1 MSRNGDQNGG
11 GNNDV
16 GDNNGG
22 NDEFQDAQENGEV
35 KPELFRVSIKIP
47 PFWAEDP
54 NIWFIKVE
62 SQFITCGIT
71 QDETK
76 FHHIVAALDGKI
88 LQQVTEAVMN
98 PPPGDKY
105 KNLKQ
110 QLIQCFSDS
119 EQKKLQKLLSL
130 MELGDN
136 KPSNLLNQLRALAN
150 NKVGEEMLKSL
161 WMHRL
166 PSHVNAILQASNVP
180 LQELAILA
188 DRIIECGQFSQISAT
203 NSRSNANTSD
213 SSPDST
219 ELGRLQASI
228 NELTRQFQQFSSSGN
243 SSRRRDSTPSRSRQR
258 DSTPSS
264 SRGNICWYH
273 ERFGPKATKCKEFCL
288 FESQLPNSKNY

>member
-1 MSRNGDQNGG
+1 MAEGG
-11 GNNDV
+11 ANPPTD
-16 GDNNGG
+16 D
-22 NDEFQDAQENGEV
+22 DFQDAQEDTQV
-35 KPELFRVSIKIP
+35 KPELFRVSVKIP

-98 PPPGDKY
+98 PPAGDKY
-105 KNLKQ
+105 KHLKQ

-130 MELGDN
+130 MELGDS

-166 PSHVNAILQASNVP
+166 PSHVNAILQASNVSLP
-180 LQELAILA
+180 ELAILA
-188 DRIIECGQFSQISAT
+188 DRIMECGQFSQISAASSSST
-203 NSRSNANTSD
+203 GKKSD
-213 SSPDST
+213 LSSESSEID
-219 ELGRLQASI
+219 RLQASI
-228 NELTRQFQQFSSSGN
+228 NELTRQFQQFSSAGN
-243 SSRRRDSTPSRSRQR
+243 SSRKRDSTPSRLRQRDSTPSRS
-258 DSTPSS
+258 S
-264 SRGNICWYH
+264 GNICWYH

-288 FESQLPNSKNY
+288 FEGQLHDSKNS